1 MLSACAAVV
10 HRRKDDEDFKATRLV
25 SKDLDDD
32 DDQQEK
38 LVCVTSGVSFLGLAI
53 VNRLLLRRYSK
64 SMAEIEVKATENVIK
79 ACARASSVRNC
90 VLTSSLLA
98 CIWRDGT
105 QQDLS
110 PVVNH
115 DSWSDESLCINNK
128 VYFLS
133 FCENNPAST
142 TNPLLNPTATIAYL
156 KGAQEMYANGLMATV
171 DVMRLAEA
179 HVCVYEAMNK
189 TAFGRYICFDRVIQ
203 IEDEAEKLA
212 QEMGMPANKLCGD
225 ACDHI
230 PSHFELSN
238 KKLTSLMSRTL
249 TRYFR
254 VQIQE
259 SYSEKKAKSGH
270 YWGCVKHNPSK
281 ARSSWKL
288 TQQMEDNPPRVP
300 RKDQWSNTND
310 HNKAAE
316 TGPTRKSGNR
326 HTVDDGGDLIECSGK
341 YCRSCTAGLIADCV
355 ALCCCP
361 CAVVNILALA
371 FVKIPYKV
379 GKRCLGLG
387 KKKEKEKVKR
397 KCKKVEG
404 GVVVERGEN
413 LRKGRTEEEIL
424 EIVSSGLTDE
434 EDQEMGAEKVWLEL
448 YQVGHLGFGRVS
460 FTGIPSQGK
469 GN

>member
-1 MLSACAAVV
+1 
-10 HRRKDDEDFKATRLV
+10 
-25 SKDLDDD
+25 
-32 DDQQEK
+32 
-38 LVCVTSGVSFLGLAI
+38 
-53 VNRLLLRRYSK
+53 
-64 SMAEIEVKATENVIK
+64 
-79 ACARASSVRNC
+79 
-90 VLTSSLLA
+90 
-98 CIWRDGT
+98 
-105 QQDLS
+105 
-110 PVVNH
+110 
-115 DSWSDESLCINNK
+115 
-128 VYFLS
+128 
-133 FCENNPAST
+133 
-142 TNPLLNPTATIAYL
+142 
-156 KGAQEMYANGLMATV
+156 
-171 DVMRLAEA
+171 
-179 HVCVYEAMNK
+179 
-189 TAFGRYICFDRVIQ
+189 
-203 IEDEAEKLA
+203 
-212 QEMGMPANKLCGD
+212 
-225 ACDHI
+225 
-230 PSHFELSN
+230 
-238 KKLTSLMSRTL
+238 
-249 TRYFR
+249 
-254 VQIQE
+254 
-259 SYSEKKAKSGH
+259 
-270 YWGCVKHNPSK
+270 
-281 ARSSWKL
+281 
-288 TQQMEDNPPRVP
+288 MEDNPPRVP

-460 FTGIPSQGK
+460 FTGIPSQVFGDISRVCDACVETKKILGK
-469 GN
+469 TKKMLL